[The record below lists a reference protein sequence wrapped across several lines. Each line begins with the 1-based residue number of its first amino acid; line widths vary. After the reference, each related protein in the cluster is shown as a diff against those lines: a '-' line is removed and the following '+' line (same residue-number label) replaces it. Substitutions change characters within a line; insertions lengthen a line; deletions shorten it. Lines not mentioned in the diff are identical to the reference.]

1 MMVIAEVYV
10 EVFESLYEEEPE
22 ADCCPENVL
31 EDEAGIKPMTSR
43 ESEPVSAHGESEAGP

>member
-1 MMVIAEVYV
+1 M
-10 EVFESLYEEEPE
+10 FESPYEEEPE